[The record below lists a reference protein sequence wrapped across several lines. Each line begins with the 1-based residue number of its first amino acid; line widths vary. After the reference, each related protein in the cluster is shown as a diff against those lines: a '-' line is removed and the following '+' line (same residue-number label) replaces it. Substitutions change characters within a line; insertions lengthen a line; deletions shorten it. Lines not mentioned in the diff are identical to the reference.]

1 MAEKILIVGLGN
13 PGPKYEDTRHNV
25 GFMVLDKLARKILP
39 LKETRWEFNQ
49 KFNSL
54 LVVRPNLVLV
64 EPQTFMNASGEAV
77 AKLANFYQITH
88 GKIMVVH
95 DDVDLPLGKIK
106 IRIGGASAGHHGVES
121 IINRLGTDQFGRLR
135 LGIGRPR
142 LGVIRGSKDVENF
155 VLEKFREGEAGELKK
170 MLKKAVAALELMLEE
185 DLTVVMNR
193 FN

>member
-77 AKLANFYQITH
+77 AKVANFYQIDH
-88 GKIMVVH
+88 DKIMVVH